1 MKNKEPELRL
11 LGFDESWEIRMLKD
25 IFNILDGDRG
35 KNYPGEADFHKE
47 GHTLFLDTGNVRKN
61 GFLFSN
67 KKYISEEKDSSLKNG
82 QLKLN
87 DFVLTS
93 RGTLGN
99 VAFYDELVQSNY
111 PSVRINS
118 AMLILRPKL
127 NDLVSNKYLE
137 AVLRGNL
144 IEKFIN
150 KNKVGSAQ
158 PHITK
163 GEFSKVNI
171 GVPASIVEQKKIGS
185 FFKDLDDTIA
195 LHQQE
200 LEVLKQAKHGFLQ
213 KMFPEEG
220 MTIPEIRFSEFHE
233 QWELKTLG
241 EVLDSIYNGQ
251 TPSRNRKDFWNGNIN
266 WLSSGE
272 LNRGV
277 VKTTI
282 EKITEFGQRN
292 ANLKIVPKNT
302 FVIAITGLE
311 AAGTRGNCAILGM
324 ETTINQSCMALFP
337 KKNLLDTTFLFQW
350 YRKVGEKYGLRFTQG
365 TKQQSYNAE
374 IIKKLEICL
383 PSVEEQIKIGKFF
396 RKLDKIIEL
405 KEKELEAL
413 KETKKGFLQKM
424 FV

>member
-1 MKNKEPELRL
+1 MKSKKPSFRFAEFNEEWSIKKLNELVDIVSGGTPDTKKNEYWDGDIDWYSPTEIGKSVYVNESVKKITKLGLTKSSAKILPADKTVLFTSRAGIGDMAILKKEGATNQ
-11 LGFDESWEIRMLKD
+11 GFQSLIVKD
-25 IFNILDGDRG
+25 ITDI
-35 KNYPGEADFHKE
+35 Y
-47 GHTLFLDTGNVRKN
+47 
-61 GFLFSN
+61 FLFSIG
-67 KKYISEEKDSSLKNG
+67 KKIKNFALKNASG
-82 QLKLN
+82 STFLEISGKN
-87 DFVLTS
+87 
-93 RGTLGN
+93 LGK
-99 VAFYDELVQSNY
+99 
-111 PSVRINS
+111 
-118 AMLILRPKL
+118 MLIHVP
-127 NDLVSNKYLE
+127 
-137 AVLRGNL
+137 VLD
-144 IEKFIN
+144 
-150 KNKVGSAQ
+150 
-158 PHITK
+158 
-163 GEFSKVNI
+163 
-171 GVPASIVEQKKIGS
+171 EQKKIGL
-185 FFKDLDDTIA
+185 FFKNLDDTIA

-200 LEVLKQAKHGFLQ
+200 LAVLKQTKQGFLQ

-220 MTIPEIRFSEFHE
+220 MTIPEIRFPEFYE

-292 ANLKIVPKNT
+292 ANLKIVPQNT

-324 ETTINQSCMALFP
+324 ETTLNQSCMALFP

-350 YRKVGEKYGLRFTQG
+350 YRKVGENYGLKFTQG

-383 PSVEEQIKIGKFF
+383 PSVEEQVKIGEFF
-396 RKLDKIIEL
+396 KQLDEVIEM